1 MSELLVNLHLI
12 VIVGLIFTMPAHSMR
27 FDLGSGTTK
36 CISEDIKSNA
46 MTVGKYSVINPSEGF
61 PVPDTHKITV
71 RVMPSKT
78 HVVTIFLSLCG
89 SVSIFPYLCMSNAE
103 CFPYSFFFFFNCM
116 LQSLFLFLFSQLFFF
131 FNGFWF
137 VLDFFG

>member
-46 MTVGKYSVINPSEGF
+46 MSVGKYSVINPSEGF

-71 RVMPSKT
+71 RVMPLKT
-78 HVVTIFLSLCG
+78 HVDTIFLSLCG

-103 CFPYSFFFFFNCM
+103 CFPFSFY
-116 LQSLFLFLFSQLFFF
+116 LFIFMGFGLFWIFL
-131 FNGFWF
+131 GR
-137 VLDFFG
+137 